1 MKLPFESHYIFMRT
15 SFECFN
21 GFANIPPTKINGWT
35 SRLFLE
41 SLEQSSIPAGS
52 YDIGQQKMP

>member
-21 GFANIPPTKINGWT
+21 GFANIPPTKIKDGALRYF
-35 SRLFLE
+35 S
-41 SLEQSSIPAGS
+41 
-52 YDIGQQKMP
+52 